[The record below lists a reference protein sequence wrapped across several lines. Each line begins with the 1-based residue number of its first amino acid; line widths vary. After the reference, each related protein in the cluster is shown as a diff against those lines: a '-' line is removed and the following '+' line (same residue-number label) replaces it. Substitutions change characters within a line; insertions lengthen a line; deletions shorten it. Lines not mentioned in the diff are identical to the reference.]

1 MKRSTFERRMTNPTP
16 EEVVA
21 ALEEAVKGPNHSAKL
36 GRLTIA
42 PDDLQSTARDCVKK
56 REGTRRWVDPA
67 TRDRFVSGRSPATL
81 VGLAWW
87 TDPLGVRQVLV
98 AGRRVEKADNRVHHL
113 FGPRDEDRPALWLL
127 CPDRIFLR
135 TRGGRRGLVAVC
147 ACGAA
152 GAPEALGWR
161 GTCCGPC
168 HDRKEEGAPEAPL
181 PFPST
186 GAFGE
191 EVGPVSGVAFDA
203 LGGTLV
209 MTSIEPNKFLWEDY
223 LHSSVLFL
231 NATTGEEVGA
241 EETADPLSLARGGN
255 RVAVRGHWGVRLF
268 DTATGGGRGAR
279 APAQNERL
287 VCMALSP
294 NDTLLALGHYGR
306 TVQVYTVGAKSI
318 SRQPRQTFE
327 AAASSLAFSPDEH
340 TLAAGATNWVHL
352 FGLQGQEARHLR
364 VDSALPV
371 RAVTFDA
378 LGTKVAAGTGA
389 PPRQVA
395 QASPPTGQVFLWEL
409 DRPTPRGT
417 PLQKHAGGVTAVAFS
432 PDGKYV
438 VSAGLD
444 RAVRF
449 WDVAAGKEAA
459 ALEWHV
465 AAINALA
472 FSPDRQSL
480 ATGSDDG
487 TVKVWPWKLLLE
499 A

>member
-1 MKRSTFERRMTNPTP
+1 MQNVERRMTDPTT

-21 ALEEAVKGPNHSAKL
+21 ALEAAIKGPNHNAKL

-42 PDDLQSTARDCVKK
+42 ADDVQSAARDCVTK
-56 REGTRRWVDPA
+56 REGVRRWVDPA
-67 TRDRFVSGRSPATL
+67 IRDRFVTGRIPATL

-113 FGPRDEDRPALWLL
+113 FGPRDEDRPAPWLL
-127 CPDRIFLR
+127 CPDRLFLR
-135 TRGGRRGLVAVC
+135 THDGRRGLVAVC
-147 ACGAA
+147 ACGAV
-152 GAPEALGWR
+152 GPPESLGWR

-168 HDRKEEGAPEAPL
+168 HDRKEEGAPEAPM

-186 GAFGE
+186 GVLGE
-191 EVGPVSGVAFDA
+191 EIGPVSGVAFDA
-203 LGGTLV
+203 VGGTLV
-209 MTSIEPNKFLWEDY
+209 MTSVEPNKFLWED
-223 LHSSVLFL
+223 LLGSVVLFL
-231 NATTGEEVGA
+231 DARTGKKVHA
-241 EETADPLSLARGGN
+241 EHSYESLTLARGGSQ
-255 RVAVRGHWGVRLF
+255 VAVRGSWGIRLF
-268 DTATGGGRGAR
+268 DAATGKARGTRAR
-279 APAQNERL
+279 VQDERL

-294 NDTLLALGHYGR
+294 NDGLLALGHHAR
-306 TVQVYTVGAKSI
+306 TVNVHAIGANGVS
-318 SRQPRQTFE
+318 SEPSQTFE
-327 AAASSLAFSPDEH
+327 AAATSLAFSPDEQV
-340 TLAAGATNWVHL
+340 LAVGATNWVHL
-352 FGLQGQEARHLR
+352 FSLRGQDVRHLR
-364 VDSALPV
+364 VDGPLAV
-371 RAVTFDA
+371 RSVTFDA
-378 LGTKVAAGTGA
+378 KGAKVAAGTGA
-389 PPRQVA
+389 PRQAPQPV
-395 QASPPTGQVFLWEL
+395 PPTGQVFLWQL
-409 DRPTPRGT
+409 DQRTPRRT

-459 ALEWHV
+459 TLEWHV
-465 AAINALA
+465 AAVNALA

-480 ATGSDDG
+480 ATASDDG